1 MSVVKWDPFGTAAAL
16 QGRINRLFEDA
27 FPNRPGLDDPL
38 SMGAWSP
45 AVDIYDRQDAI
56 VIHAELPGVNKED
69 ISIEVKHNILTL
81 KGERIDNQQIRE
93 ENYYRRERVF
103 GCFQRSF
110 TLPEMVNPDLI
121 KAKFKDGVLEIEVP
135 KPEQA
140 KPKPVSV
147 KVE

>member
-1 MSVVKWDPFGTAAAL
+1 MSVIKWDPFGGVAAL

-27 FPNRPGLDDPL
+27 FPTRAGVDDTL

-45 AVDIYDRQDAI
+45 VVDIFDRQDAI
-56 VIHAELPGVNKED
+56 VIHAELPGVKKED
-69 ISIEVKHNILTL
+69 ISIEVKHNTLTL
-81 KGERIDNQQIRE
+81 KGERVAGQE
-93 ENYYRRERVF
+93 VHEGNYYRRERSF

-135 KPEQA
+135 KPEEA
-140 KPKPVSV
+140 KPKQVSV